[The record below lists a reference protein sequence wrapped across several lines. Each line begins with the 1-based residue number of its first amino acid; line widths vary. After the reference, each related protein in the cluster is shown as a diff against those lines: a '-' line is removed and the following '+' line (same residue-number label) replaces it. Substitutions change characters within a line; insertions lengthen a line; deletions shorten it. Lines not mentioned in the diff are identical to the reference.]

1 MSAAL
6 AFLRSIPRLLNPTGW
21 LIVGVLV
28 AFLLFGAFCS
38 YRGVQGRQEARA
50 YQTGADGRTAA
61 AQDASAVR
69 DANDAATQSTREQ
82 VKEDQDAIR
91 RETDPDARDRLARE
105 RLCKLNPGACPS

>member
-1 MSAAL
+1 MIQTVIRTL
-6 AFLRSIPRLLNPTGW
+6 TPTAW

-50 YQTGADGRTAA
+50 GQTLAEGRTAA

>member
-1 MSAAL
+1 MIQ
-6 AFLRSIPRLLNPTGW
+6 SIIRTLTPTAW

-28 AFLLFGAFCS
+28 AFLLVGAFCS
-38 YRGVQGRQEARA
+38 YRGVQGLQEARA
-50 YQTGADGRTAA
+50 DQTVAEGRTGA